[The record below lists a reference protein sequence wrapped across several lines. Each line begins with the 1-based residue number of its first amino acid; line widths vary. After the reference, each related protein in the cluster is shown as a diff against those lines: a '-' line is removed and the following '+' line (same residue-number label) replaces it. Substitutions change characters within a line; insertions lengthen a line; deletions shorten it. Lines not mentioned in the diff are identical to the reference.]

1 MKKFKSFLKEDS
13 RLDDRLKSRLA
24 NLVFAPQKEL
34 KKPKYKEIKIFRDGW
49 ERITLPN
56 PPREDREVDAVIAA
70 VEGAT
75 DQQIEDYKL
84 CDQNASYFIEKHLTD
99 NNLKYDKENVEFIEK
114 QCVPIVRHYKNHF
127 NRPRPY
133 QVAAVY
139 NKKLDRY
146 VSDTAKTPAYPSGH
160 AMQPMVVA
168 LHYSKKYPQH
178 KAELIRGAK
187 RCGYGRVIAGMHYPS
202 DYDAGIELAK
212 QIMDYMEH
220 DKF

>member
-75 DQQIEDYKL
+75 EQQKKDYANCDKDASFYVKEHMRKNSLEYDEDVIEY
-84 CDQNASYFIEKHLTD
+84 IE
-99 NNLKYDKENVEFIEK
+99 E
-114 QCVPIVRHYKNHF
+114 QCSPIIRHYKNHF
-127 NRPRPY
+127 
-133 QVAAVY
+133 
-139 NKKLDRY
+139 RY
-146 VSDTAKTPAYPSGH
+146 
-160 AMQPMVVA
+160 
-168 LHYSKKYPQH
+168 
-178 KAELIRGAK
+178 
-187 RCGYGRVIAGMHYPS
+187 
-202 DYDAGIELAK
+202 
-212 QIMDYMEH
+212 
-220 DKF
+220 

>member
-24 NLVFAPQKEL
+24 NLVFAPQKDL

-99 NNLKYDKENVEFIEK
+99 NNLAYDKENVEFIEK

-146 VSDTAKTPAYPSGH
+146 VSDLS
-160 AMQPMVVA
+160 
-168 LHYSKKYPQH
+168 
-178 KAELIRGAK
+178 LIH
-187 RCGYGRVIAGMHYPS
+187 I
-202 DYDAGIELAK
+202 
-212 QIMDYMEH
+212 
-220 DKF
+220 